1 MSAMTEPVGWQ
12 ASGTSSGARSLDEL
26 LLVLISEGT
35 SVSTPDGPY
44 GSIRELIVNPYDNL
58 ATHVVIQ
65 PTTGGPGR
73 LVAVDRLTPTPAA
86 VFVDLDE
93 IGFSEC
99 ASVDVHGCFAEH
111 DAHDGS
117 PSRDLHAFQPIDSV
131 ERKPLAL
138 ERGARVATADG
149 DDVGQI
155 LGVITDHGT
164 TAALVVGDVS
174 EQGISLRE
182 IGLDRVASLSPGR
195 VVLRVNHL

>member
-1 MSAMTEPVGWQ
+1 MNSHTTLEPG
-12 ASGTSSGARSLDEL
+12 SSGARSLDEL

-35 SVSTPDGPY
+35 PVSTPDGPY

-99 ASVDVHGCFAEH
+99 ASVDVHGSMC
-111 DAHDGS
+111 
-117 PSRDLHAFQPIDSV
+117 
-131 ERKPLAL
+131 
-138 ERGARVATADG
+138 
-149 DDVGQI
+149 
-155 LGVITDHGT
+155 
-164 TAALVVGDVS
+164 TAASQTTKRMMAHPHVTS
-174 EQGISLRE
+174 TPFSRSTPSN
-182 IGLDRVASLSPGR
+182 A
-195 VVLRVNHL
+195 NHLRWIAVPASRPQTATMSDRYSV